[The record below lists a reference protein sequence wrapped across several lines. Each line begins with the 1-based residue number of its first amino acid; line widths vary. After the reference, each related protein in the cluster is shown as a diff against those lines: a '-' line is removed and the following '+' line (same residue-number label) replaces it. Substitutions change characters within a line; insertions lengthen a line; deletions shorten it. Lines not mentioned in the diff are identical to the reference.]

1 MGTVKR
7 VLTVAILAVAC
18 AVMVYAGASAQQSR
32 ARSTACHVGY
42 PIAIKAKASVKHGRA
57 VTVTVSLTK
66 SLRHGLS
73 VTMQYRRSSSS
84 KWSVYGTAT
93 QMTQTPFSGL
103 RWKAPKRTGKYK
115 LRVKAEYSDDTGSG
129 TAYSGVRAITVY

>member
-1 MGTVKR
+1 MKR

-18 AVMVYAGASAQQSR
+18 AVMVYAGASARQSGT
-32 ARSTACHVGY
+32 RSTACHTAY
-42 PIAIKAKASVKHGRA
+42 PIAIKAKSSVKHGRT

-84 KWSVYGTAT
+84 KWSAYGTAT
-93 QMTQTPFSGL
+93 QMTQTPFSGV
-103 RWKAPKRTGKYK
+103 RWRAPKRTGKYK
-115 LRVKAEYSDDTGSG
+115 LRVKAEFGDDTGSG
-129 TAYSGVRAITVY
+129 TSYSGVRTITVY